1 MGSIGIIFLD
11 YSAKSKIFNLPKHIQ
26 LLRCPGQLARVGPL
40 TAGLRRSSPAIRW
53 SVASA
58 LWRRSRIRGSACVFQ
73 MVRESRGW
81 TRAVRLRL
89 TLELR
94 GGGDEETR
102 TPDPLLAKEMLYQL
116 SYVPG
121 VGVGDGGRF
130 WTRTRDL
137 CLIRAVL

>member
-26 LLRCPGQLARVGPL
+26 LLRCGPL
-40 TAGLRRSSPAIRW
+40 LRASLRRPGSRR
-53 SVASA
+53 SVAQRSA
-58 LWRRSRIRGSACVFQ
+58 GRWPRSSRTRIRRPTQG
-73 MVRESRGW
+73 
-81 TRAVRLRL
+81 RARLQS
-89 TLELR
+89 EV
-94 GGGDEETR
+94 GGDEETR

-116 SYVPG
+116 SYVPD
-121 VGVGDGGRF
+121 VRWVGDGGRF